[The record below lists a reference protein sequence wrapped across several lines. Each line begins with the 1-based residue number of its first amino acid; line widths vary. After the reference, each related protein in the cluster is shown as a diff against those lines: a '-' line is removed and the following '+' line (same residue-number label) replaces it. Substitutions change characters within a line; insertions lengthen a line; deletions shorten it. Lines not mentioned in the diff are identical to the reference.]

1 MASGTMRAV
10 ETFLVRLWASGELA
24 ADDGERWPQ
33 PSSLRGVVESPGR
46 HGSRPFVGGEQLLS
60 QLEAA
65 LAARLR
71 ERAED
76 LGAQP
81 ARGGDD
87 EHDDA
92 IEPPAL

>member
-1 MASGTMRAV
+1 M
-10 ETFLVRLWASGELA
+10 ETFLVRLWTSADLA
-24 ADDGERWPQ
+24 ADAGERWPQ

-65 LAARLR
+65 LAQRLK

-76 LGAQP
+76 LRVQP

-87 EHDDA
+87 ERDHNQA
-92 IEPPAL
+92 TELPEPPAL